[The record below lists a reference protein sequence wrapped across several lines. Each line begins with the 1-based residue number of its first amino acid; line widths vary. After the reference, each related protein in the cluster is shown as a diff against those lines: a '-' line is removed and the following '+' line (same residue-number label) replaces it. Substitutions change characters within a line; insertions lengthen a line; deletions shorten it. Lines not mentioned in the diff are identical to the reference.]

1 MTGLKMTSWDA
12 DSHNILLSRGKVEL
26 VPGVE
31 AGLPV
36 LLAVV
41 GDAQGAGDSQGD
53 KDPGQCPVNL
63 KHPHL

>member
-1 MTGLKMTSWDA
+1 MTSWDA

-26 VPGVE
+26 VPCVE

-41 GDAQGAGDSQGD
+41 SDAQGTGDNQGY
-53 KDPGQCPVNL
+53 KDPGQCPVN
-63 KHPHL
+63 